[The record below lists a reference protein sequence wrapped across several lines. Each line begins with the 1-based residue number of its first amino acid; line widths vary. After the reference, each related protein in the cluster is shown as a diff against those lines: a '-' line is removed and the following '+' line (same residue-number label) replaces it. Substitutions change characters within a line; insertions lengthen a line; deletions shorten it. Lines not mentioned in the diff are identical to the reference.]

1 MKPRQRQAAILEHL
15 QSQGKC
21 SVEELAQHFDTTGTT
36 IRKDLVILENAGT
49 VIRTYGGVVLNKDEA
64 DPPIDHKTLINTHKK
79 ERIAEAA
86 VSFIHDGDSIIL
98 DAGSTVLDNEQTIL
112 MPGGTFRKKSAS
124 FHGQLAEN
132 AFEHFSFDRL
142 FMGTDGIDL
151 IAGVTTFNEV
161 YTVSKAMCNAAR
173 EVILM
178 ADSSKFGRKS
188 PNIVCGLESVDK
200 LITDADISPEFK
212 RALEDKGI
220 EVIITGEHHE

>member
-86 VSFIHDGDSIIL
+86 VSFIHDGDSITVTL
-98 DAGSTVLDNEQTIL
+98 DHHRTKIRLNGIDAPELRQPRGVESRDFLARLVLNKDVQV
-112 MPGGTFRKKSAS
+112 KQ
-124 FHGQLAEN
+124 HGQ
-132 AFEHFSFDRL
+132 DRYQRTL
-142 FMGTDGIDL
+142 
-151 IAGVTTFNEV
+151 
-161 YTVSKAMCNAAR
+161 
-173 EVILM
+173 
-178 ADSSKFGRKS
+178 
-188 PNIVCGLESVDK
+188 
-200 LITDADISPEFK
+200 ADISIDGKNVNQALVAAGFAWWYRKYAAGDTRLRDLEAGARSARLRTHRGRRRPAAVRAGREPK
-212 RALEDKGI
+212 R
-220 EVIITGEHHE
+220 HHRQCRRAQY